1 MDRSIDQ
8 SDDLIV
14 VNFLTLV
21 DLYGTTWYH
30 SHWSAQY
37 ASGLMGPIV
46 IYGPFDNAKFYDAD
60 LGKNDCEKFKTRLST
75 HKPNSRTRHNSGL
88 FPFLL

>member
-1 MDRSIDQ
+1 MA
-8 SDDLIV
+8 
-14 VNFLTLV
+14 

-46 IYGPFDNAKFYDAD
+46 IYGPFDNAKSYDAD
-60 LGKNDCEKFKTRLST
+60 LGKNECDI
-75 HKPNSRTRHNSGL
+75 SRRRITD
-88 FPFLL
+88 

>member
-1 MDRSIDQ
+1 MINRSDN
-8 SDDLIV
+8 LV
-14 VNFLTLV
+14 VLQLQVLTFA

-46 IYGPFDNAKFYDAD
+46 IYGPFDNAKYYDAD
-60 LGKNDCEKFKTRLST
+60 LGKNHVRQVWNQLIY
-75 HKPNSRTRHNSGL
+75 
-88 FPFLL
+88 